1 MLGTPVAKIIPQYQT
16 SMTLRAGNYCLK
28 GSNFPKLTVLN
39 IECKFMLLKT
49 ILDHYKLVNW
59 SIGTVKGIYFKDM
72 DGPKHI
78 PYKLTACVIVEFKQS
93 IIAENRNGELI

>member
-1 MLGTPVAKIIPQYQT
+1 MINRCLSNIDKNINSSFDETIHLVTQLKDDIEPTIKYLKMLGTPVAKIIPQYQT

-49 ILDHYKLVNW
+49 ILDHYKLVN
-59 SIGTVKGIYFKDM
+59 
-72 DGPKHI
+72 
-78 PYKLTACVIVEFKQS
+78 
-93 IIAENRNGELI
+93 